1 MVNLS
6 SSQWKSRESFTRV
19 VNSIDSSFRPSS
31 FRKRTRRGRSVD
43 PGATDFQFPPG
54 YQSSSDMSSP
64 NETCYSFVR
73 KAMQVGGGGEPILIR
88 FGY

>member
-1 MVNLS
+1 M
-6 SSQWKSRESFTRV
+6 
-19 VNSIDSSFRPSS
+19 
-31 FRKRTRRGRSVD
+31 D

-73 KAMQVGGGGEPILIR
+73 KAMQVGGGGGGEPILIR